1 MNPAGESSGMTPRSS
16 PRSIDVR
23 ELRSEDQP
31 QWRVLWNGYLDFY
44 RCELPQAV
52 TEFTW
57 RRLIDQGHGL
67 HGFAAVDATDGV
79 VGIVHFQF
87 QPSTWSLTS
96 YCYLEDLFVAPKRRG
111 SGAGS
116 ALIRAV
122 YRAADE
128 RGAGK
133 VYWTTE
139 NSNERARSLYDR
151 MATLT
156 PFLQYRR

>member
-1 MNPAGESSGMTPRSS
+1 MTRNITVRDLNGEDLPR
-16 PRSIDVR
+16 
-23 ELRSEDQP
+23 
-31 QWRVLWNGYLDFY
+31 WRALWNDYLEFY

-57 RRLIDQGHGL
+57 RRLIGQDHGL
-67 HGFAAVDATDGV
+67 HGFAAVEATDGV
-79 VGIVHFQF
+79 IGIVHFQF
-87 QPSTWSLTS
+87 QPSTWSLTG
-96 YCYLEDLFVAPKRRG
+96 YCYLEDLFVAPASRG
-111 SGAGS
+111 RGAGS

-128 RGAGK
+128 RGAER

-139 NSNERARSLYDR
+139 NSNARARSLYDR

>member
-1 MNPAGESSGMTPRSS
+1 MNLAGESSGMTPGPS
-16 PRSIDVR
+16 PRSIGVR

-44 RCELPQAV
+44 RCELPPAV

-57 RRLIDQGHGL
+57 RRLLDQGYGL
-67 HGFAAVDATDGV
+67 HGLAAVDATDRI

-96 YCYLEDLFVAPKRRG
+96 YCYLEDLFVAPQSRG

-116 ALIRAV
+116 ALIRTV

-128 RGAGK
+128 RGAAK

-139 NSNERARSLYDR
+139 NSNARARSLYDR